1 MSMAEL
7 LRVAAPQLFPLALE
21 LPSTG
26 LHTVSHGGV
35 VVSTVA
41 FRIVAGILLVTAGI
55 YCVGLQPGESALEP
69 LRALRGLLVT
79 AGASMIALFG

>member
-1 MSMAEL
+1 MWIAFSL
-7 LRVAAPQLFPLALE
+7 TAAVGAAATSLVLKQ
-21 LPSTG
+21 
-26 LHTVSHGGV
+26 TVSHGGV